1 MYPGVYDAI
10 FPDIPEPDRAA
21 RLGEVRRLVEQ
32 LPCERYWG
40 TPGPKHCKR
49 CEALA
54 KLDEEIRRT

>member
-1 MYPGVYDAI
+1 
-10 FPDIPEPDRAA
+10 
-21 RLGEVRRLVEQ
+21 VRRLVEQ

-54 KLDEEIRRT
+54 KLDEEIKRT